1 MAEKTGFINSF
12 FGDGAKVF
20 ICGSPQLSDGVKK
33 AIVFIW
39 AEHEGKTDEE
49 GWEWMRG
56 DGKDR
61 FATDVF
67 L

>member
-1 MAEKTGFINSF
+1 MDSF
-12 FGDGAKVF
+12 FNHKSKVY

-33 AIVFIW
+33 AIVSIW
-39 AEHEGKTDEE
+39 SEHEGKTDEE

-56 DGKDR
+56 DGKER
-61 FATDVF
+61 FAIDVF